1 MDLKWL
7 VFFIGRTPIFD
18 WYVVDADQIA
28 YIMEIHFKRDTPTF
42 FIIDNYSIH
51 STWRPYVSN

>member
-18 WYVVDADQIA
+18 WYVVDVDQIA
-28 YIMEIHFKRDTPTF
+28 NIMEIHFKRDTPTF
-42 FIIDNYSIH
+42 FFY
-51 STWRPYVSN
+51 